1 MAQEE
6 DEEDTDGW
14 TSVGDISLLFSQA
27 AFNSD
32 WQGGGTSNYT
42 GDFHI
47 DYSINYKKDRLIWDN
62 SFLGEYG
69 LTKVKG
75 DEFMKKT
82 NDKIEVSS
90 ILGYTVSVDSRW
102 SYSFMVDFKT
112 QFGKGFEYEDDDTRT
127 ETSRFLSPGYLKF
140 GPGILYKNEELL
152 KVNISPATARL
163 VFVDDK
169 FTSIPDYKDG
179 SYYGMD
185 EGESMRFELGASIDA
200 SSKITLIENVD
211 LKQKIKL
218 FSDYL
223 DKPQNVSMDY
233 TLRLDMK
240 INKFLTTNFTFQAI
254 YDDKAVSA
262 FQIREVLGVGFNYSL

>member
-1 MAQEE
+1 MRRLSLLFVFLLTVIPLMAQEE

-112 QFGKGFEYEDDDTRT
+112 QFGKG
-127 ETSRFLSPGYLKF
+127 
-140 GPGILYKNEELL
+140 
-152 KVNISPATARL
+152 
-163 VFVDDK
+163 
-169 FTSIPDYKDG
+169 
-179 SYYGMD
+179 
-185 EGESMRFELGASIDA
+185 
-200 SSKITLIENVD
+200 
-211 LKQKIKL
+211 
-218 FSDYL
+218 
-223 DKPQNVSMDY
+223 
-233 TLRLDMK
+233 
-240 INKFLTTNFTFQAI
+240 
-254 YDDKAVSA
+254 
-262 FQIREVLGVGFNYSL
+262 